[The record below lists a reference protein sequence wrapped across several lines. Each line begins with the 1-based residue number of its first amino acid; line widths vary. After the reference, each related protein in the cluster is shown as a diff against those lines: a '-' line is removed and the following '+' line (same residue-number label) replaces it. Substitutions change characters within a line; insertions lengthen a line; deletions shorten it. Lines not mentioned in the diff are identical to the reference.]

1 MLAHVVKH
9 TTRKASRTTVRS
21 ERVQCSVFHSVNSH
35 ETRTP
40 PRASGHTVYSGT
52 EPKVENISLPAARV
66 FRDVGDDGGV
76 GVDEDEGP
84 AEDSRTSF

>member
-9 TTRKASRTTVRS
+9 TT
-21 ERVQCSVFHSVNSH
+21 VFHSVNSH